1 MLGWLEKKLVALVMA
16 GYEGHRGWINYLA
29 VDPQFRQKGLGRK
42 IMEATEAYLSN
53 FECPKINLQIRA
65 SNQEVIDFYT
75 NQGFLKD
82 EVVNMGKRLIPDN
95 V

>member
-1 MLGWLEKKLVALVMA
+1 
-16 GYEGHRGWINYLA
+16 
-29 VDPQFRQKGLGRK
+29 
-42 IMEATEAYLSN
+42 MEAAETYLSN
-53 FECPKINLQIRA
+53 FDCPKINLQIRA

-82 EVVNMGKRLIPDN
+82 EVINMGKRLIPDD

>member
-1 MLGWLEKKLVALVMA
+1 MQVQNNMNRNILLITTDQQRYDSLGCTGTA
-16 GYEGHRGWINYLA
+16 
-29 VDPQFRQKGLGRK
+29 
-42 IMEATEAYLSN
+42 EAYLSN

-75 NQGFLKD
+75 RQGFLKD
-82 EVVNMGKRLIPDN
+82 EVINMGKRLIPDD